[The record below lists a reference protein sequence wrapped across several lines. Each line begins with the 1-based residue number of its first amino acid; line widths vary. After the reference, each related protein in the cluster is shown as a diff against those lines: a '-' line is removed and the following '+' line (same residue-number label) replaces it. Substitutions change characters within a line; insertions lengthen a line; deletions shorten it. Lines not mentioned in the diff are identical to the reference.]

1 MTRSIIT
8 RRAAV
13 GGFALLALS
22 GCGFLP
28 GEKKDDKTQDGDDTT
43 EDDRTDD
50 GDDDTSD
57 GGGENGEDD
66 TDTAEETEDDETED
80 EDDADQAGTA
90 AGAPGAEVPIGE
102 SFTDPD
108 IGDEFT
114 LLSARRDN
122 PTKIDAGYVEDGG
135 EVVYLQCEFTPTG
148 EWGGALST
156 QEFYIVVDGVEDRA
170 KSGLNSEISDAGLT
184 PMDVPAR
191 ADGASGP
198 LWMGFTAERRQ
209 ETYRAAYIRPATDVI
224 GEDRTL
230 PEFRYDFEIPAA

>member
-28 GEKKDDKTQDGDDTT
+28 GDEKDDDSQDGDDTT
-43 EDDRTDD
+43 EEDRTDEED
-50 GDDDTSD
+50 TKDD
-57 GGGENGEDD
+57 GEDD
-66 TDTAEETEDDETED
+66 GSASDDGG
-80 EDDADQAGTA
+80 EDDADTTEETDDEDADQGGAA
-90 AGAPGAEVPIGE
+90 AGDPGAEVPIGE

-114 LLSARRDN
+114 LISARRDN
-122 PTKIDAGYVEDGG
+122 PTTIDAGYVEEGG
-135 EVVYLQCEFTPTG
+135 EVVYLQFEFTPTG

-156 QEFYIVVDGVEDRA
+156 SEFYIVVDGVEDRA

-184 PMDVPAR
+184 PMEAPAR
-191 ADGASGP
+191 SDGATGP
-198 LWMGFTAERRQ
+198 LWMAFTAERRQ
-209 ETYRAAYIRPATDVI
+209 ETYQAAYIRPATDII